1 MLSESTLNKSSVL
14 SLELSP
20 SVKEN
25 ITRNDVQKFSTELLR
40 EAKKGEVVVMV
51 FPKKK
56 LN

>member
-1 MLSESTLNKSSVL
+1 MLSEITLNKSSVL

-40 EAKKGEVVVMV
+40 EAKKAEVVVMV

-56 LN
+56 LL

>member
-40 EAKKGEVVVMV
+40 EAKKAEVVVMV

-56 LN
+56 LL